1 MDVST
6 LLSTAGLSLS
16 DAAELCGVT
25 ERTVRNWRDGKSRVP
40 AAAMDL
46 LRAAADMSG
55 DDAPLSDAEQQGLL
69 RYIERQQIARIEWL
83 ESELREEWAAL
94 AETRKRMK

>member
-46 LRAAADMSG
+46 LRAAADTSG
-55 DDAPLSDAEQQGLL
+55 DDAPLSESEQQSLL
-69 RYIERQQIARIEWL
+69 RYIERQQLARIEWL
-83 ESELREEWAAL
+83 ESALREEWAAL

>member
-1 MDVST
+1 MIAD
-6 LLSTAGLSLS
+6 LLSTAGLSLH

-46 LRAAADMSG
+46 LRAAADTSG
-55 DDAPLSDAEQQGLL
+55 DDAPLSESEQQGLL
-69 RYIERQQIARIEWL
+69 RYIERQQLARIEWL
-83 ESELREEWAAL
+83 ESALREEWAAL
-94 AETRKRMK
+94 AETRKRFR

>member
-1 MDVST
+1 MIAA

-46 LRAAADMSG
+46 IRAAAEKRR
-55 DDAPLSDAEQQGLL
+55 ARYVADAEQQGLL
-69 RYIERQQIARIEWL
+69 RHIERQQLARIECL
-83 ESELREEWAAL
+83 ENELREEWAAL